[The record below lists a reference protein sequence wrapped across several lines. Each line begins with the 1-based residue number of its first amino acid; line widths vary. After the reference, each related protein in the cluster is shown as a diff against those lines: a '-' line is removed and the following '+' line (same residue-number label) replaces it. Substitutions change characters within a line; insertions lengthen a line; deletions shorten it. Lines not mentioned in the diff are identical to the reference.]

1 MNKMKSAVISVL
13 SLNKNKE
20 IEVESKSESENEL
33 EEEFESG
40 EESELIDTI
49 YENQVNYLKSLD
61 KLSSIEYEDY
71 SIDIFKM
78 NGNQLIKLNPMLYKD
93 QRICSIDHVDNI
105 AKHLT
110 GRKVFHHNII
120 LVHNLYSK
128 TIEIYDGQHRIESLK
143 KKGELTRGKIDCF
156 VHIYTL
162 NTDDED
168 YLQKL
173 YDEINVV
180 KGNTVEEKYDQKY
193 AGQLAREMQKRFGT
207 YYSTSLKIV
216 DLPKDELKYDDRWRL
231 SYHELKKE
239 FEKRQ
244 VKLKGEDL
252 YKKLEEFNK
261 KCKRECLDENGKLD
275 DSKINAFFKKYK
287 INNKIVK
294 EKCLKYEF
302 FLGIALNDII
312 TKL

>member
-1 MNKMKSAVISVL
+1 MKSAVISVL

-20 IEVESKSESENEL
+20 IKEDESEVEEETEYESGTESEENENEEDVYKMQVEFLNKL
-33 EEEFESG
+33 E
-40 EESELIDTI
+40 
-49 YENQVNYLKSLD
+49 

-78 NGNQLIKLNPMLYKD
+78 NGNQLIRLNPILYKD
-93 QRICSIDHVDNI
+93 QRICSFEHVDNI

-110 GRKVFHHNII
+110 GRKIFHHNII

-143 KKGELTRGKIDCF
+143 KKGELTREKIDCF

-193 AGQLAREMQKRFGT
+193 AGQLAKEMQKRFGT

-216 DLPKDELKYDDRWRL
+216 DLPKDELKYEERWRL

-244 VKLKGEDL
+244 VKIKGEEC

-261 KCKRECLDENGKLD
+261 KCKKECLDENGKLD
-275 DSKINAFFKKYK
+275 DNKINAFFKKYK

-294 EKCLKYEF
+294 EKCIKYEF